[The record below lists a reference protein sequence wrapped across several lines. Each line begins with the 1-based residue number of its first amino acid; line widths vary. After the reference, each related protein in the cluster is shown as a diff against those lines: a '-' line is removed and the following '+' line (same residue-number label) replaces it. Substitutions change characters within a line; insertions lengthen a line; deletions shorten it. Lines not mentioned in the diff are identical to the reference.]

1 MSAFSE
7 LYPTLRTLLGD
18 TGTVS
23 MYSTAQL
30 DMGISNGLLEDATYS
45 EVAGAISPNIASKTD
60 KMILAL
66 RAALALVSPTRNL
79 QRYTTKVLSVAR
91 DTGEGSYA
99 AWLEG
104 KLNDLVEGTFQLDSE
119 SEWDVFLRGTADAVA
134 TLGSF
139 PG

>member
-7 LYPTLRTLLGD
+7 LYPALRTLLGD
-18 TGTVS
+18 IGTVS

-45 EVAGAISPNIASKTD
+45 EVAGAISPDIASKTH

-79 QRYTTKVLSVAR
+79 QRYTTKVLSVTR

-99 AWLEG
+99 MWLEG
-104 KLNDLVEGTFQLDSE
+104 KLAELVDGTLQIGSD
-119 SEWDVFLRGTADAVA
+119 SEWDVFLRGTADTIAE
-134 TLGSF
+134 LGSF

>member
-7 LYPTLRTLLGD
+7 LYPALRTLLGD
-18 TGTVS
+18 TGTVA

-30 DMGISNGLLEDATYS
+30 DMGISNGLMEDATYN

-66 RAALALVSPTRNL
+66 RAAIALVSPTRNL
-79 QRYTTKVLSVAR
+79 QRYTTKVLSVTR

-104 KLNDLVEGTFQLDSE
+104 KLSELVDGTLQIGSD
-119 SEWDVFLRGTADAVA
+119 SEWDVFLRGTADTIADF
-134 TLGSF
+134 GSF